1 MRWLLLLV
9 PAAIG
14 VTVFAPD
21 SPLLVFVTCVLA
33 LVPLAALLGEAT
45 EHVAAHVG
53 SSIGGLLNATFGNLA
68 ELIILTA
75 MLSRG
80 LYEIVLAGIL
90 GAILVN
96 AMLASGLS
104 MFVGGIRSHVQEYN
118 RESSRDMATLL
129 GLAVFGLAVIS
140 VLDLR
145 LTETSTNVHDSHGTP
160 IIAGMLFF
168 GYILYL
174 LYSMYTHKD
183 LFQSRREPEEE
194 DTWSLKKG
202 LLVLLGVTVFVVWLS
217 ETLSGAVESVV
228 ATAGL
233 SEAFVGAVVIAII
246 GGAAE
251 MASAIRAAGKNRLD
265 LALSISMGAS
275 VQIALFVAPV
285 LVFASYF
292 VGSKPLDLVFKPQAV
307 ILLFFSVIIMAQL
320 SSDGRSTWF
329 KGALLLIVYA
339 ILATAIYLMP
349 S

>member
-33 LVPLAALLGEAT
+33 LIPLAALLGEAT

-80 LYEIVLAGIL
+80 LHEIVLAGIL

-96 AMLASGLS
+96 AMFASGLS
-104 MFVGGIRSHVQEYN
+104 MFVGGLRDHVQEYN
-118 RESSRDMATLL
+118 RESARDMATLL
-129 GLAVFGLAVIS
+129 ALAVFGLAVIS
-140 VLDLR
+140 VVDMR
-145 LTETSTNVHDSHGTP
+145 QAESATSGQHGAHGTP

-168 GYILYL
+168 GYLLYL
-174 LYSMYTHKD
+174 FYSMYTHKD
-183 LFQSRREPEEE
+183 LFQSRRESHEE

-217 ETLSGAVESVV
+217 ETLSGAVEAVV

-233 SEAFVGAVVIAII
+233 SEVFVGAVVIAVI

-251 MASAIRAAGKNRLD
+251 MASAVRAAGKNRLD
-265 LALSISMGAS
+265 LALSISMGGS
-275 VQIALFVAPV
+275 VQIALFVAPALV
-285 LVFASYF
+285 LVSYL
-292 VGSKPLDLVFKPQAV
+292 VGTKPLHLVFKPQAV

-329 KGALLLIVYA
+329 KGALLLIVYL
-339 ILATAIYLMP
+339 ILATAIYLVP
-349 S
+349 